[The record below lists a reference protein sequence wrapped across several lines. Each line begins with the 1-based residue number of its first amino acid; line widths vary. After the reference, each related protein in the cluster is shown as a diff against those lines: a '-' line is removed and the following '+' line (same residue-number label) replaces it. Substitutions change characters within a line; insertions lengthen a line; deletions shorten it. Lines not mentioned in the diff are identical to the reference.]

1 MDSIVTTLAS
11 LVTILKTGLTGI
23 AGLWIVAVPATFF
36 ILGLAVKFLFG
47 LIQRGK
53 KRGR

>member
-1 MDSIVTTLAS
+1 MGQIVTAISGLMA
-11 LVTILKTGLTGI
+11 LLKTGLTGI
-23 AGLWIVAVPATFF
+23 AGLWIIAVPATFF
-36 ILGLAVKFLFG
+36 VIGLAVKFLFG

>member
-1 MDSIVTTLAS
+1 MSYIVTALTSLMTL
-11 LVTILKTGLTGI
+11 LRTGLAGI
-23 AGLWIVAVPATFF
+23 AGLWVIAVPATFF
-36 ILGLAVKFLFG
+36 VLGLAVKFLYG

>member
-1 MDSIVTTLAS
+1 MSEIVTMLTSLMTL
-11 LVTILKTGLTGI
+11 LKTGLTGV

-47 LIQRGK
+47 LISHGK